1 MASLDSSEVSIK
13 HNWQRNERWR
23 SRATARAEPV
33 EAPIQ
38 DPLHATCPS
47 PQLWNAHC
55 NPWKSETGTH
65 PALHPL
71 STDGGSMFYSWHI
84 MSSMM
89 VSMQWQE
96 SRCQKSCTL
105 LIWLKTCGIF
115 SQTLLNPR
123 ESCSGSEMIG
133 AKPTPGCP
141 HTDRKN
147 LLHTLETQPQLTWW
161 SQLWNMKLIHH
172 RQASSLPWYANQY
185 EDFLFKIWII

>member
-1 MASLDSSEVSIK
+1 MEI
-13 HNWQRNERWR
+13 QGYCQ
-23 SRATARAEPV
+23 SRASGSPHPGSPARHV
-33 EAPIQ
+33 
-38 DPLHATCPS
+38 PLPS
-47 PQLWNAHC
+47 ALKRSLQSLNIWNR
-55 NPWKSETGTH
+55 NSSS
-65 PALHPL
+65 PASFVH
-71 STDGGSMFYSWHI
+71 GGSMFYSWQI

-105 LIWLKTCGIF
+105 LIWLKTCGVF
-115 SQTLLNPR
+115 SQTLLSPR

-133 AKPTPGCP
+133 TKPTPGCP